1 MDARRHAIQA
11 GTALIAATLGL
22 TALAGGV
29 TAHLGE
35 TSHIHDPAQQST
47 AASAVWCVRF
57 TQDPASWPT
66 DGPSTIAAA
75 DLGDTGIILVDCSDV
90 LDGDFAVES
99 FEDGRMVRSEVAQ
112 PVLAPASERPAGVE
126 AAAPETTAQAPDE
139 VEYLTSHAWTRHQ
152 RQWLHKG
159 DQLVARLG
167 RSQSLTSIRQALGA
181 LQRSFRA
188 ETLWLRRNASDV
200 EPDSCIARDWADW
213 AKRVKQAQV
222 SLGKTAAALAR
233 LDVTAIRTQAR
244 QFQLAYNKVQQI
256 YMVGRCEPL
265 G

>member
-1 MDARRHAIQA
+1 
-11 GTALIAATLGL
+11 
-22 TALAGGV
+22 
-29 TAHLGE
+29 
-35 TSHIHDPAQQST
+35 
-47 AASAVWCVRF
+47 
-57 TQDPASWPT
+57 
-66 DGPSTIAAA
+66 
-75 DLGDTGIILVDCSDV
+75 
-90 LDGDFAVES
+90 
-99 FEDGRMVRSEVAQ
+99 MVRSEVAQ
-112 PVLAPASERPAGVE
+112 PVLAPASEPPAGVE
-126 AAAPETTAQAPDE
+126 SAAPETTAQATDE

-167 RSQSLTSIRQALGA
+167 KSQSLTSIRQALGA

-222 SLGKTAAALAR
+222 SLNKTLAALGR
-233 LDVTAIRTQAR
+233 LDATAVLTQAR
-244 QFQLAYNKVQQI
+244 QFGRAYNKVQQI
-256 YMVGRCEPL
+256 YTVGRCEPL